1 MSVGSVNRGEWIEGL
16 VVNMCDRLN
25 TIVCIFDPRSPRIS
39 AFNIHEWIHDNLRL
53 VEEDTWSV
61 QKVTDLNFS
70 RINKSS
76 TGSIH
81 HCRCGG
87 DIYAHA

>member
-1 MSVGSVNRGEWIEGL
+1 VSVGSVNRGEWIEGL